1 VDHKPWIKDLFS
13 PSNLWSAAQWA
24 FPAITAAVTG
34 ALSYV
39 GHLPAAVIIFL
50 ATVSAASVTIVVSEN
65 KKASIFNKLGIKTI
79 LPVHWFW
86 NAEDQSGAVQQK
98 IVLQNSSDRP
108 LYYYVDV
115 LAYALQS
122 KTNTVAK
129 RLGDDAAL
137 IPPFQ
142 EAPFLLHAI
151 GDLKEGD
158 ASGILRV
165 RVQYGTKKDR
175 LSHSI
180 EAKFQLPCMVF
191 YDETR
196 QGMHMMLNYV
206 IESLETK

>member
-24 FPAITAAVTG
+24 FPTMTAAVTG

-50 ATVSAASVTIVVSEN
+50 TTASAASVTIVVSEIN
-65 KKASIFNKLGIKTI
+65 KTSILNKLGIKTI

-86 NAEDQSGAVQQK
+86 NAEDQIGIVQQK
-98 IVLQNSSDRP
+98 IVLQNSSDQP
-108 LYYYVDV
+108 IYYYVDV
-115 LAYALQS
+115 LSYALQS

-129 RLGDDAAL
+129 RLGDATI

-142 EAPFLLHAI
+142 EAPFLLPAI

-158 ASGILRV
+158 ASGNLRV
-165 RVQYGTKKDR
+165 RVRYGKKDG
-175 LSHSI
+175 LSHSF
-180 EAKFQLPCMVF
+180 EAKYQLPSMVF

-206 IESLETK
+206 LESLETR